1 MALNGADGLLSAQ
14 YGQPDLILLD
24 IKMPGQDGFSVCRQ
38 LKSNTCTQSIPVIFF
53 TALNVLEDKL
63 SAFQL
68 GAVDYITKPF
78 DVREVMARVLL
89 HCVKWTP
96 LSRQYS

>member
-1 MALNGADGLLSAQ
+1 MTALNGADGLLSAQ

-89 HCVKWTP
+89 HCD
-96 LSRQYS
+96 QYKIQ